1 MTAPTIVAATEDEAE
16 QVCAQLRAFNRARR
30 PDLAFEPLW
39 LCARDGPEGPLIGGL
54 VGEVY
59 LGWLELQVLWVAED
73 RRGRGLGAALLR
85 AGELRARELGARE
98 AYLDTFGWQAEAFY
112 ARQGYAPFG
121 RLEDFPLGSARVF
134 MRKTLAV

>member
-1 MTAPTIVAATEDEAE
+1 MTAPTIVTATEDEAE
-16 QVCAQLRAFNRARR
+16 QVCARLRAFNRARR

-39 LCARDGPEGPLIGGL
+39 LCARDGLALIGGL

-59 LGWLELQVLWVAED
+59 LGWLELQILWVDET
-73 RRGRGLGAALLR
+73 RRGQGLGAALLR
-85 AGELRARELGARE
+85 AGEQRARELGARY

-134 MRKTLAV
+134 MRKTLAA